1 MKQILSRLLPFFLAL
16 VLLTGCKAYTL
27 TDYLPDLIVKETQ
40 LPGITSITVKRL
52 SDGAGVTLTEASAL
66 NEMMLH
72 VEGIQGSRTEES
84 LETFSE
90 TYPAQYEIQFTDAS
104 GSVVLTVCGEEEFHM
119 AGYSWLAVRGG
130 MDLFYLDSLFAQTDA
145 AAAE

>member
-1 MKQILSRLLPFFLAL
+1 MKRILSRLLP
-16 VLLTGCKAYTL
+16 VLFVILTLTGCRAYTL

-40 LPGITSITVKRL
+40 LPGITSIVVKRL
-52 SDGAGVTLTEASAL
+52 SDGAEVTLTEASKL

-84 LETFSE
+84 LEKFGE
-90 TYPAQYEIQFTDAS
+90 KYPPLYEITFIETDKA
-104 GSVVLTVCGEEEFHM
+104 VTLVVCGDEEFYM

-130 MDLFYLDSLFAQTDA
+130 MDLFYLDSLFADM
-145 AAAE
+145 AE